1 LGEGDSIPCYRLRIG
16 GDIDMG
22 TPLMDKKYK
31 AEKRKQP
38 DGTFILVR
46 MGKVKE
52 SKYTRHQGKKEME
65 RRKKA

>member
-1 LGEGDSIPCYRLRIG
+1 MTE
-16 GDIDMG
+16 
-22 TPLMDKKYK
+22 KKYK

-65 RRKKA
+65 RRKKV